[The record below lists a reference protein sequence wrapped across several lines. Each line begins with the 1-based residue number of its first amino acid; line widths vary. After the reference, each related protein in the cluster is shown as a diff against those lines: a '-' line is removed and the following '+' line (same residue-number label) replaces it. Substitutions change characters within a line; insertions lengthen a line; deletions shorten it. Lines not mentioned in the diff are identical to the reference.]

1 MSQNLIFL
9 LGVKMLNYFKK
20 HYCIHILLLIFS
32 FSIMPFSTWSLPKD
46 FILSCKSASID
57 DISEQCGNIIAK
69 EQDDSEL
76 AKAYSILALSYFLQG
91 TDDSKEE
98 CAGIIDLLP
107 GDPEYKNSKIFIE
120 LLVGQTSPDKLSGM
134 ATTADWQVAFSLASY
149 LNELTNNSDPGALSN
164 YYKTFM
170 KNVKTLPSGTW
181 IKAWAPRMIKW
192 QQWLQRKKGSKEE
205 LDALIASFP
214 AGSKAV
220 VHTKKAQL
228 NNNKAITKASA
239 NTIALKDISS
249 ILKTYL
255 TGNIQK
261 AKIEADNIK
270 KSSNKNDR
278 LYILADFLSG
288 NSSITDDEITKVC
301 QSHAMDW
308 TLATIVMFIKYIAD
322 NDNLDKYKLYF
333 YLDNFDGNYKL
344 LSDKHE
350 LAFWKT
356 KSEQWRKWVDSA
368 FSKNALPD
376 PDKLLIQ
383 KSSASAT
390 PSAVNT
396 QDNNVDAAPVSLNLD
411 EIDLETFAAERDEK
425 YASRPRPADLE
436 FDDKILDK
444 YLSSLDPQTAA
455 KEKKR
460 INAVKEVKHYIIIV
474 LEHTP
479 YDKGLLVKGKKK
491 KKGKAKPRHIKG
503 VVYLA
508 NIHHLRIKKSKRS
521 KKGKNYNWDDLA
533 FQQYINFI
541 DFFAERRLKMKGT
554 SFTKTEDFAEDAAK
568 DYYAL
573 VAMCDW
579 YGHYEEAI
587 TYAKKCIEAKP
598 EFANKIK
605 KLLLD

>member
-1 MSQNLIFL
+1 
-9 LGVKMLNYFKK
+9 MLNYLKK
-20 HYCIHILLLIFS
+20 YYCIHILLIFS
-32 FSIMPFSTWSLPKD
+32 FSIMSFTTWSLPKD
-46 FILSCKSASID
+46 FIISCKTATID

-69 EQDDSEL
+69 EQDDNEL

-107 GDPEYKNSKIFIE
+107 DDPEYGNAKIFIE
-120 LLVGQTSPDKLSGM
+120 LLVGKTSPDTLNGM
-134 ATTADWQVAFSLASY
+134 TTTPDWQAAFSFASY
-149 LNELTNNSDPGALSN
+149 LNELTNNSDPTALSN
-164 YYKTFM
+164 YYSAYM
-170 KNVKTLPSGTW
+170 KSAKALPSGTW

-192 QQWLQRKKGSKEE
+192 QQWLQRKKGSKDE

-220 VHTKKAQL
+220 VHTKKAQV
-228 NNNKAITKASA
+228 NNNKATTKASG
-239 NTIALKDISS
+239 NIIALKDISS

-255 TGNIQK
+255 TGDIQK
-261 AKIEADNIK
+261 AKNEANNIK
-270 KSSNKNDR
+270 KTFNKNDR

-288 NSSITDDEITKVC
+288 NSAVTDDEITKVC
-301 QSHAMDW
+301 QSHATDW
-308 TLATIVMFIKYIAD
+308 TLATIVMFVKYIAD

-344 LSDKHE
+344 LTDKQE
-350 LAFWKT
+350 LDYWKT
-356 KSEQWRKWVDSA
+356 KSDQWRKWVDGA
-368 FSKNALPD
+368 YSKNILSD
-376 PDKLLIQ
+376 SDQLLLQ
-383 KSSASAT
+383 KSSAIPA
-390 PSAVNT
+390 PSAVSTQENT
-396 QDNNVDAAPVSLNLD
+396 IDTSVPLNLD
-411 EIDLETFAAERDEK
+411 EIDLETFASERDAK
-425 YASRPRPADLE
+425 YPSRLRPANLE
-436 FDDKILDK
+436 FDDKDVEE
-444 YLSSLDPQTAA
+444 YLSSLDPKTAA

-460 INAVKEVKHYIIIV
+460 INAVKEVKHYIITV

-479 YDKGLLVKGKKK
+479 YTKGLLVKGKKK
-491 KKGKAKPRHIKG
+491 KNGKSKPRHIKG

-521 KKGKNYNWDDLA
+521 KKGKNYNWEDLA

-579 YGHYEEAI
+579 YGHYDDAI
-587 TYAKKCIEAKP
+587 AYAKKCIEAKP
-598 EFANKIK
+598 EFTNKIK
-605 KLLLD
+605 KLLMD